1 VIPTLSYSYILE
13 NVVAANAAVYRSNIP
28 VGVAAIVV
36 GLIMIIASAANMN
49 SSPTTTSTTTSTG
62 TSTTAA
68 AGGPGAGFIVLIV
81 IGVLFIIFGIRKALQ
96 AKGSMTFYMKPN
108 GSHLDSTSSVTV
120 YFPPPSIKQMRDY
133 YTGKLVVN

>member
-1 VIPTLSYSYILE
+1 MIPALSYSYILE

-36 GLIMIIASAANMN
+36 GLIMIIDSAANMN
-49 SSPTTTSTTTSTG
+49 SSPTPTNTDTSTE
-62 TSTTAA
+62 
-68 AGGPGAGFIVLIV
+68 ILLIV
-81 IGVLFIIFGIRKALQ
+81 IGVLLIIFGIRKALRP
-96 AKGSMTFYMKPN
+96 KGSMTFYMKPN
-108 GSHLDSTSSVTV
+108 GSNIDNTSSVTV